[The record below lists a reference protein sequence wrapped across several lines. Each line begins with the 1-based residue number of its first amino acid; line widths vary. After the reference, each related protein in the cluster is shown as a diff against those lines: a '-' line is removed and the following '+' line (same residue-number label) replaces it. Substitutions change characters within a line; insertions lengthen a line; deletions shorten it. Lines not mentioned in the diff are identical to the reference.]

1 MWTYLCN
8 RFDGTVNDQNR
19 ALTKRR
25 LYAELEAARCKPNS
39 DLEGHL
45 NSMIRLRTR
54 LQTVG
59 MALDDTVFSG
69 MLVSSLPAGDRF
81 DRLRGLVESGLDC
94 VDTPEKIVEMA
105 ITYDKAN
112 KADQLLSRAFG
123 SSERAPNPNQQGKP
137 RNGNGGGNGGYKRP
151 GNTKREESQRQ
162 REEDRKAGNC
172 FGCHKLGHSRRDCP
186 NEASSG
192 GGQAN
197 LSYTGHASVTAGQ
210 QAATQKGDA
219 GGASAQ
225 SGRQGG
231 PSVGTGGFSSD
242 DGGSAGMQCHASTST
257 ATQQNGYQPE
267 SWVYDTGAN
276 RHLRKKETV
285 KGYNGTT
292 APAGVGT
299 IDLWVVVNGGH
310 VAVRLE
316 DVYYSPGRPN
326 LFSQSEARK
335 QGFKVAYDDTK
346 GLYTLSKNLA
356 TALQAHLR
364 PCGLWMFT
372 AHNEFLPGERSPLV
386 PEAMVNYALRD
397 GVADLQCWHERLGHL
412 CHQHVRK
419 MVDNDLVDG
428 MMLRKRQFV
437 TCEACQLGKQRA
449 KTPQKMLDRGVTER
463 NQLVFADLLFPPKN
477 YNCTRFNAVL
487 VVMDAYTRFVTV
499 YPVKTKHKDDV
510 NPLIKRYINWAERQC
525 TGCKVKTMFTDGGG
539 EFVNDEM
546 TAWYQSNGITHTAT
560 PKNSSRLKR
569 LRPGDDEV
577 LEGEEVRAEDEQ
589 LQHTTE
595 PPHASWMDREPPTF
609 NDDIVFSRV
618 QPPFGREAA
627 EASGE
632 TEHDRSEEEVPI
644 DEDDSHN
651 DNENDEIGG
660 TESEYGHDDTQ
671 INSVIGDDFADG
683 RARDVQNELPPGNV
697 EEQNSIGEEGPA
709 SYNEEDEYDAEGA
722 SDDGEQYQAEP
733 LHITGHRRSRDD
745 EESVISGQAEPK
757 RTRTGLVYVADG
769 EAEDEELTR
778 EFAVYAAIAMV
789 TAKQEN
795 PQQRLWHESEV
806 RLPRGVKQA
815 TQSTQRKE
823 WWAGMEKEMAAM
835 EAKDVLELVPEEV
848 MPIGKRALE
857 TMWRF
862 QFKTDSEGNVV
873 RFRPRLCA
881 RGDKQEPEVDFF
893 SMEIYSPVARMA
905 SFRLFV
911 ALCEI
916 LDLDPFQCDVDTA
929 FLNASLKITHYIRR
943 IAGFPIKK
951 GWVYKVKHTL
961 YGLHQSGR
969 EWYDELNTW
978 LENHGWSRCAS
989 EPCLYVYNK
998 GDVLALLLVYVDDI
1012 ICGTN
1017 YEAWKVS
1024 FFAELNA
1031 RYRIKDQGRLH
1042 SYLGVQVELTEEG
1055 AFLHQ
1060 TKYAKD
1066 VLRRFGFEV
1075 ARGCRS
1081 PLDPTIK
1088 LRAVTEVD
1096 KQPGI
1101 DYRAAI
1107 GSLMYMATGTRP
1119 DLAFPVGYLSR
1130 FVENPTVQ
1138 HGGALKRVLRYLVA
1152 TTDHGIFFKKPK
1164 ASSLS
1169 KVNAIKIEGLVG

>member
-1 MWTYLCN
+1 
-8 RFDGTVNDQNR
+8 
-19 ALTKRR
+19 
-25 LYAELEAARCKPNS
+25 
-39 DLEGHL
+39 
-45 NSMIRLRTR
+45 
-54 LQTVG
+54 
-59 MALDDTVFSG
+59 
-69 MLVSSLPAGDRF
+69 
-81 DRLRGLVESGLDC
+81 
-94 VDTPEKIVEMA
+94 
-105 ITYDKAN
+105 
-112 KADQLLSRAFG
+112 
-123 SSERAPNPNQQGKP
+123 
-137 RNGNGGGNGGYKRP
+137 
-151 GNTKREESQRQ
+151 
-162 REEDRKAGNC
+162 
-172 FGCHKLGHSRRDCP
+172 
-186 NEASSG
+186 
-192 GGQAN
+192 
-197 LSYTGHASVTAGQ
+197 
-210 QAATQKGDA
+210 
-219 GGASAQ
+219 
-225 SGRQGG
+225 
-231 PSVGTGGFSSD
+231 
-242 DGGSAGMQCHASTST
+242 
-257 ATQQNGYQPE
+257 
-267 SWVYDTGAN
+267 
-276 RHLRKKETV
+276 
-285 KGYNGTT
+285 
-292 APAGVGT
+292 
-299 IDLWVVVNGGH
+299 
-310 VAVRLE
+310 
-316 DVYYSPGRPN
+316 
-326 LFSQSEARK
+326 
-335 QGFKVAYDDTK
+335 
-346 GLYTLSKNLA
+346 
-356 TALQAHLR
+356 
-364 PCGLWMFT
+364 
-372 AHNEFLPGERSPLV
+372 
-386 PEAMVNYALRD
+386 
-397 GVADLQCWHERLGHL
+397 
-412 CHQHVRK
+412 
-419 MVDNDLVDG
+419 
-428 MMLRKRQFV
+428 
-437 TCEACQLGKQRA
+437 
-449 KTPQKMLDRGVTER
+449 
-463 NQLVFADLLFPPKN
+463 
-477 YNCTRFNAVL
+477 
-487 VVMDAYTRFVTV
+487 
-499 YPVKTKHKDDV
+499 
-510 NPLIKRYINWAERQC
+510 
-525 TGCKVKTMFTDGGG
+525 
-539 EFVNDEM
+539 
-546 TAWYQSNGITHTAT
+546 
-560 PKNSSRLKR
+560 
-569 LRPGDDEV
+569 
-577 LEGEEVRAEDEQ
+577 
-589 LQHTTE
+589 
-595 PPHASWMDREPPTF
+595 MDREPPTF

-671 INSVIGDDFADG
+671 SNSVIGDDFADG

-745 EESVISGQAEPK
+745 EESVISGQSEPK

-769 EAEDEELTR
+769 ETEDEELTR

-815 TQSTQRKE
+815 TQSPQRKE

-835 EAKDVLELVPEEV
+835 EAKDVLELVPEEE

-929 FLNASLKITHYIRR
+929 FLNAALKITHYIRR

-951 GWVYKVKHTL
+951 GWVYKVKHAL

-998 GDVLALLLVYVDDI
+998 GNVLALLLVYVDDI

-1017 YEAWKVS
+1017 NEAWKVS

-1031 RYRIKDQGRLH
+1031 RYGIKDQGRLH

-1066 VLRRFGFEV
+1066 VLRRFGFED

-1101 DYRAAI
+1101 DCRAAI

-1169 KVNAIKIEGLVG
+1169 KVNAIKIEGFCDSDWGDCPETRKSVTGYAMLVAGGPVAWAARRQTVVAQSTAEAEYKFCRKRESTSRSE